1 MSIKIVTD
9 STSDLPPKTAAS
21 LGVTVI
27 PMLIRVGSQVYR
39 DGVDITRQQFYDQLA
54 DGETDIHSLVPEEG
68 VFCQAYQR
76 LVDQGATE
84 ILSIHLMESL
94 STVIATARAAAPQV
108 KGARVIAFDARQ
120 VSLGVGFQV
129 DLAARSAAAGK
140 SMDEIL
146 ALIEDQ
152 IRRTHVVAMLDMLEY
167 LRRGGRL
174 GDAVAGLAGLLKFKP
189 LIKIYDGKPST
200 EGVRTRERA
209 TDRLVQILTE
219 IGPLE
224 RLALLH
230 SNAPDRAD
238 DLRRKAQSI
247 LPPSE
252 VDVVELTPAIGAH
265 TGPFAVGFACVAA

>member
-1 MSIKIVTD
+1 MPIQIVTD
-9 STSDLPPKTAAS
+9 STSDLPEQTATA

-27 PMLIRVGSQVYR
+27 PMLIQVGSQTYR
-39 DGVDITRQQFYDQLA
+39 DGIDITRKQFYEQLSA
-54 DGETDIHSLVPEEG
+54 GETQVHSQVPDAQ
-68 VFCQAYQR
+68 VFCQTYER
-76 LVDQGATE
+76 LIEQGATE

-94 STVIATARAAAPQV
+94 STVLATARAAADQV
-108 KGARVIAFDARQ
+108 KGARINVFDARQ

-129 DLAARSAAAGK
+129 ELASRSAAAGK

-146 ALIEDQ
+146 ALLEDQ

-189 LIKIYDGKPST
+189 LIKIHDGKPSA

-209 TDRLVQILTE
+209 SDRLVQILTE

-230 SNAPDRAD
+230 SNAPDRVD
-238 DLRRKAQSI
+238 DLMRKGKTL
-247 LPPSE
+247 LPPGQVE
-252 VDVVELTPAIGAH
+252 VVELTPTIGAH
-265 TGPFAVGFACVAA
+265 TGPNAVGFACVAA